1 MFFFDNNCINSDDFN
16 APNEEL
22 CMKFLD
28 KAVSSGI
35 NFLDTAEQYP
45 IPSSAKNPE
54 GATEAL
60 IGKWLSLHP
69 KKRKDIVI
77 ATKITGGR
85 NVNKDNIVKD
95 CEGITELLSSSNIAY
110 SQMNKMI
117 MAISL
122 SRQSSKAE
130 NGLH

>member
-1 MFFFDNNCINSDDFN
+1 MLTYTDINIYSDDFN
-16 APNEEL
+16 APNEDL

-35 NFLDTAEQYP
+35 NLLDTAEQYP

-54 GATEAL
+54 GSTEAL

-69 KKRKDIVI
+69 QRRKDLVI

-95 CEGITELLSSSNIAY
+95 CEGTGFLLQFLNYFLNAVANTI
-110 SQMNKMI
+110 
-117 MAISL
+117 
-122 SRQSSKAE
+122 
-130 NGLH
+130 